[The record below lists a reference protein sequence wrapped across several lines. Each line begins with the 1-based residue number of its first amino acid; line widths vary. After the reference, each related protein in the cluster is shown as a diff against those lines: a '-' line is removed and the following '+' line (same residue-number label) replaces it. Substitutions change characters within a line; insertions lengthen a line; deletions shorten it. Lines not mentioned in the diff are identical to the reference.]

1 MTPPATATAKPA
13 KRKSEKNWSPEKSAE
28 LYGVETW
35 GSGFFGV
42 NKNGHVTV
50 SLEDDKAR
58 AEVSLYDVIG
68 GLRDRGTHLPV
79 LLRFRD
85 LLHSRITQI
94 NESFRQAI
102 KDLKYRGEYR
112 GVYPI
117 KVNQQR
123 QVIEEIAEFGKKYHY
138 GLEAGSKPELIAAL
152 AHMHDPEAYLVC
164 NGYKDEEF
172 IDLALHAQKMGLRVM
187 LVLEMP
193 SELDLILE
201 RSKKIGIRPNLGVRV
216 RLSTKGSGHWE
227 ESAGDKSVFGLN
239 AAQVINV
246 VDQLK
251 DCGYLDCLKMLHYH
265 QGSQIPN
272 IASIREGA
280 TEAVRMYCDLVKEGA
295 PMGVLDI
302 GGGMAVDYDGSNTNF
317 HSSCNYS
324 IKEYCADI
332 VEVIS
337 QICDK
342 AGIEHPNLISESGRA
357 VVAYYSVLVFNI
369 LDVTS
374 AQTTDDAPPI
384 PENAPQNLTNII
396 EINKVIGKDNL
407 LECFNDATYYRDQMR
422 AQFFYGAATL
432 RERGL
437 AEAWFWHILTRI
449 SNNIAEM
456 DDDIPEDLRELS
468 STLVD
473 FYYGNFSLFQSLPDS
488 WAIDQ
493 VFPVMP
499 IHRLDEKPRHRAVLA
514 DITCDCD
521 GKIDRFIDK
530 EDVAKILPLHDFK
543 SGEPYYLAVFLVGA
557 YQETL
562 GDLHNLLGDTNVV
575 GVHLEEGKPVYTHE
589 VEGDTVADV
598 LSYVEF
604 DPKELVTRFRNFA
617 EKAVAEGRI
626 SPKERRE
633 ILDLFREGLAGYT
646 YFES

>member
-1 MTPPATATAKPA
+1 MTPPASAAPKPA
-13 KRKSEKNWSPEKSAE
+13 KRKIEKNAWSPEKSSD
-28 LYGVETW
+28 LYGVDTW
-35 GSGFFGV
+35 GHGFFGV
-42 NKNGHVTV
+42 NKQGHVTV
-50 SLEDDKAR
+50 RLEDGQDHK
-58 AEVSLYDVIG
+58 EVSLFEVID

-85 LLHSRITQI
+85 LLHSRITEI
-94 NESFRQAI
+94 NESFRKAI
-102 KDLKYRGEYR
+102 KDSKYRGEYR

-123 QVIEEIAEFGKKYHY
+123 QVIEEISEFGKKYHY

-152 AHMHDPEAYLVC
+152 AHMHDPDAYLIC

-172 IDLALHAQKMGLRVM
+172 IDLALHAQKMGLRIM

-201 RSKKIGIRPNLGVRV
+201 RSRKLNILPNLGVRV
-216 RLSTKGSGHWE
+216 RLSTKGSGHWQ

-239 AAQVINV
+239 ASQVIQV

-251 DCGYLDCLKMLHYH
+251 ESGYLGCLKMLHYH

-272 IASIREGA
+272 IAAIREGA

-295 PMGVLDI
+295 PLGVLDI
-302 GGGMAVDYDGSNTNF
+302 GGGMAVDYDGSHTNF

-324 IKEYCADI
+324 VAEYCTDI

-342 AGIEHPNLISESGRA
+342 AGVAHPNLISESGRA

-374 AQTTDDAPPI
+374 AQTSQAAPPI
-384 PENAPQNLTNII
+384 PENAPQNLMNII
-396 EINKVIGKDNL
+396 EVNKVINKKNL
-407 LECFNDATYYRDQMR
+407 QECFNDAMYYRDQMR

-449 SNNIAEM
+449 SNLISEL
-456 DDDIPEDLRELS
+456 DDIPEDLRELS

-499 IHRLDEKPRHRAVLA
+499 LHRLDERPRNRAVLA

-530 EDVAKILPLHDFK
+530 EDVAKVLPLHDFRAD
-543 SGEPYYLAVFLVGA
+543 EPYYLGVFLVGA

-575 GVHLEEGKPVYTHE
+575 GVHLEKGKPVYTHE

-604 DPKELVTRFRNFA
+604 DPKELVTRFRTFA
-617 EKAVAEGRI
+617 EKAVTEGRI

-633 ILDLFREGLAGYT
+633 ILDLFREGLNGYT